1 MMGKFFYSLECLLR
15 ENISRSHFLKFLLGG
30 LLLFLTE
37 SRFMKLAFAQS
48 AESGPRA
55 KKTIKTDEDLVS
67 VNGPDP
73 YKNTVAAVEG
83 LGGMARFVKKGDVV
97 VVKPNI
103 GWDRS
108 PEQAA
113 NTNPAVVAA
122 LVELCYKAGAK
133 RVNVF
138 DVTCNDAR
146 RCYENS
152 GIQQAAKDKGAQV
165 YLADSWNVVKAK
177 FPYSSPMEG
186 WTLLRD
192 AVVCDVL
199 INVPVLKHHG
209 LTGLTLSM
217 KNLMGICTGVRGLMH
232 VGIGPK
238 LVDLTDF
245 INPELTVIDA
255 TRFLTRNGPSGG
267 DLNDVVQLDTVFA
280 AADPV
285 LADAFA
291 CQLVKKDPMSV
302 SYLQE
307 AARRNMGI
315 VDVGKAKVRA
325 VKLS

>member
-1 MMGKFFYSLECLLR
+1 MRRFLYFLECALR
-15 ENISRSHFLKFLLGG
+15 RKVGRGAFLKICLGWVLALLVENRT
-30 LLLFLTE
+30 LK
-37 SRFMKLAFAQS
+37 MAFAEVT
-48 AESGPRA
+48 ESGPRQ
-55 KKTIKTDEDLVS
+55 KKTIVTEHDLVVAS
-67 VNGPDP
+67 GSDP
-73 YKNTVAAVEG
+73 YKNTVAVIEG
-83 LGGMARFVKKGDVV
+83 LGGMGRFVKKGAVV

-103 GWDRS
+103 GWDRT

-122 LVELCYKAGAK
+122 LVELCYQAGAS

-165 YLADSWNVVKAK
+165 YFADTWNVVKAK
-177 FPYSSPMEG
+177 FAYETPMQG

-192 AVVCDVL
+192 AVVCDTF

-217 KNLMGICTGVRGLMH
+217 KNLMGICTGVRGLIH
-232 VGIGPK
+232 VDIGPK

-255 TRFLTRNGPSGG
+255 TRMLTRHGPSGG
-267 DLNDVVQLDTVFA
+267 NLEDVVSLNKVFA
-280 AADPV
+280 SIDPV
-285 LADAFA
+285 LADTFA
-291 CQLVKKDPMSV
+291 CQMVEKDPMSI

-307 AARRNMGI
+307 AARRNFGLGDMT
-315 VDVGKAKVRA
+315 KARIKTID
-325 VKLS
+325 L

>member
-1 MMGKFFYSLECLLR
+1 MAKFLYALECLLR
-15 ENISRSHFLKFLLGG
+15 QQISRSLFLKFLLGG

-37 SRFMKLAFAQS
+37 SRFMKLVFAQGV
-48 AESGPRA
+48 ESGPRP
-55 KKTIKTDEDLVS
+55 KKKITTEQDLVS

-73 YKNTVAAVEG
+73 YQNTVAAIEG

-177 FPYSSPMEG
+177 FPYASSMEG
-186 WTLLRD
+186 WTFLRD

-217 KNLMGICTGVRGLMH
+217 KNLMGVCTGVRGLMH

-245 INPELTVIDA
+245 ISPELTVIDV

-267 DLNDVVQLDTVFA
+267 NIDDVVRLDTVFA
-280 AADPV
+280 SADPV

-291 CQLVKKDPMSV
+291 CQLVNKNPMDV

-307 AARRNMGI
+307 AARRNIGI
-315 VDVGKAKVRA
+315 ADVNKAKIKS

>member
-1 MMGKFFYSLECLLR
+1 MHRLMYRLECILR
-15 ENISRSHFLKFLLGG
+15 RQIGRGAFLKVCLGWLLM
-30 LLLFLTE
+30 LMAE
-37 SRFMKLAFAQS
+37 NRWMKSAFADVSS
-48 AESGPRA
+48 AGPRPR
-55 KKTIKTDEDLVS
+55 KKIDLEADLAVS
-67 VNGPDP
+67 SGMDP
-73 YKNTVAAVEG
+73 YKNTVAAVEA
-83 LGGMARFVKKGDVV
+83 LGGMKRFVKKGDVV

-113 NTNPAVVAA
+113 NTNPEVVGA
-122 LVELCYKAGAK
+122 LVEMAYKAGAK

-152 GIQQAAKDKGAQV
+152 GIQQAARTKGAQV
-165 YLADSWNVVKAK
+165 YFADSWNVVKAH
-177 FPYSSPMEG
+177 FPYESQMEG

-217 KNLMGICTGVRGLMH
+217 KNLMGVCTGVRGLMH
-232 VGIGPK
+232 IDINTK

-245 INPELTVIDA
+245 LSPELTVIDA
-255 TRFLTRNGPSGG
+255 TRMLVRNGPSGG
-267 DLNDVVQLDTVFA
+267 NLADVKELNKVLA
-280 AADPV
+280 SSDPV

-291 CQLVKKDPMSV
+291 CQLAGRDPV
-302 SYLQE
+302 SIGYISE
-307 AARRNMGI
+307 AARRGLGNI
-315 VDVGKAKVRA
+315 DPAKARVNVLGA
-325 VKLS
+325 

>member
-1 MMGKFFYSLECLLR
+1 MAKFFYALECLLR
-15 ENISRSHFLKFLLGG
+15 EQVSRGRFLKFLLGG
-30 LLLFLTE
+30 LLLVLTE
-37 SRFMKLAFAQS
+37 SRLMRTVFAQTTE
-48 AESGPRA
+48 AGPRV
-55 KKTIKTDEDLVS
+55 KKTILTDEDLVL

-113 NTNPAVVAA
+113 NTDPGVVAA
-122 LVELCYKAGAK
+122 LVELSYKAGAK

-138 DVTCNDAR
+138 DVTCNDPR

-186 WTLLRD
+186 WPILRD

-199 INVPVLKHHG
+199 INVPILKHHG

-217 KNLMGICTGVRGLMH
+217 KNLMGVCGGVRGMMH

-245 INPELTVIDA
+245 IKPELTVIDA

-267 DLNDVVQLDTVFA
+267 DINDVVRFDTVFA
-280 AADPV
+280 SADPV

-291 CQLVKKDPMSV
+291 CQFVKKDPMEV

-307 AARRNMGI
+307 AARRNMGM
-315 VDVGKAKVRA
+315 VDVKKAKIRTI
-325 VKLS
+325 KLS